1 MKIANT
7 ATGEKILYDISK
19 IEEVEQSSKM
29 SDTSPLA
36 TEISQQSGDVNA
48 ESGIDDRKWSAKD
61 TDGNTLSK
69 AQQEYF
75 ENSKIRN
82 TYRWTANRTESF
94 KEKRSILMDAS

>member
-48 ESGIDDRKWSAKD
+48 ESGKDDRK
-61 TDGNTLSK
+61 L
-69 AQQEYF
+69 E
-75 ENSKIRN
+75 R
-82 TYRWTANRTESF
+82 
-94 KEKRSILMDAS
+94 